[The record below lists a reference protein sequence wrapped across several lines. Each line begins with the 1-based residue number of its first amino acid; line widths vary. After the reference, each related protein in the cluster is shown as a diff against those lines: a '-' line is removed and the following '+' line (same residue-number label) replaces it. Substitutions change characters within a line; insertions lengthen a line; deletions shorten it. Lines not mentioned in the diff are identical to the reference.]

1 MKKILLIILVII
13 MTSLSACAP
22 KLDTYDSSGNSSDS
36 LMVKNIL
43 DEIKDVHPGTA
54 GNSLKSLFVLK
65 DIMSMSGSN
74 EYINTAMQEYVDSMS
89 KEEKIDF
96 SDSVKAIN
104 QRFTD
109 IDENDINGIFYDE
122 GIDLGGKEFNKSD
135 YSYAEKFIDTLF
147 DIAVRDYSND

>member
-1 MKKILLIILVII
+1 MKKSFLIILVLI
-13 MTSLSACAP
+13 MTLLSACAP
-22 KLDTYDSSGNSSDS
+22 KLDTYESSENSSGS

-54 GNSLKSLFVLK
+54 GNSLKALFVIK
-65 DIMSMSGSN
+65 DIMNMSGSN
-74 EYINTAMQEYVDSMS
+74 EYINTAMQEYVDNMS
-89 KEEKIDF
+89 KEEKINF
-96 SDSVKAIN
+96 SDSVESVS

>member
-1 MKKILLIILVII
+1 MNDLERRTYIEPALIL
-13 MTSLSACAP
+13 
-22 KLDTYDSSGNSSDS
+22 SD
-36 LMVKNIL
+36 
-43 DEIKDVHPGTA
+43 E
-54 GNSLKSLFVLK
+54 FVT
-65 DIMSMSGSN
+65 DN
-74 EYINTAMQEYVDSMS
+74 MS

-96 SDSVKAIN
+96 SDSVKTIN